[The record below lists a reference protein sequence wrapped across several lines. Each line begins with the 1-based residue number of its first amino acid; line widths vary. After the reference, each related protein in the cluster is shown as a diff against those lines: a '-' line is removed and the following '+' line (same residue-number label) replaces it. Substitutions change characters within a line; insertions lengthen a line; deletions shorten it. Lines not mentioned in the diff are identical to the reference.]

1 MTGPIYLAGKEWLI
15 PAALVLLVGLAIV
28 LWAYHKAPTDGRI
41 RGICIGLKVLGL
53 TLLLLCLLD
62 PMSSSNRAKRGANLL
77 ALVADNSEGLNI
89 TDSGASRSRAEILNR
104 TLNTEP
110 NNWQAKLAHDFEVK
124 RYAFDSRLDNIGG
137 FAELTFDGSTSQLG
151 DSLRTLARRY
161 RGQPLAGIVVFTDG
175 VATDLENDLP
185 ELAGLPPVY
194 PVVVGEDAPKR
205 DVALG
210 KVTPTQTAFEDA
222 PVTITAQVNAIGC
235 KGEDITAKL
244 ELLNSMG
251 ESRTVVKKKTLTAGE
266 SESKLTFR
274 FQVRPAMHGILFYR
288 VNVGS
293 SAGETEATRANN
305 SRVVLVDRGGGPYRV
320 LYVSGRA
327 NWEFKFLKR
336 ALDEDEQVD
345 LIGLVRIAKK
355 EPKFAFKGRTG
366 EGSNPLFR
374 GFGKDNQDTE
384 DYDKPVLIRLNTRNA
399 DELKTGFPTEAKEL
413 FEYSAVIVD
422 DLEAKFF
429 RPSQHTLLH
438 KYVSERGGGLLM
450 LGGQESFRQ
459 GKYER
464 TPIGNLLPV
473 YFDRPP
479 DVTALHGLRLTFTRD
494 GWLQPWVRLR
504 DNESAER
511 SRLAEMTEF
520 VSLNRVRGKKPGAN
534 VLATVHIKGGNTQHP
549 ALVTHKFGRGRVA
562 AMLLGDIWRWG
573 LKGAVQH
580 EDMDK
585 AWRQTIRWLV
595 ANVPE
600 LIELNIRRAAD
611 ANGRSLIV
619 TAYDKEFQPLDNA
632 QVSIKIRQIGNTNSI
647 PLRAE
652 PVAEQAGVYQAQFI
666 PRANGGYLA
675 EAEVRDESGKLLGRT
690 QAGWATDF
698 AAAEY
703 RSLAPNHPLLEAI
716 ANKTGGQVVSLDKLD
731 EFAAQLPAQRVPVTE
746 VHHFPIWHQSIVFLL
761 ALACLVSEWFIRRR
775 KGLP

>member
-15 PAALVLLVGLAIV
+15 PAALVLLVGLATV

-41 RGICIGLKVLGL
+41 RGICIGLKILGL
-53 TLLLLCLLD
+53 ILLLLCLLD
-62 PMSSSNRAKRGANLL
+62 PMASSERAKRGANLL

-89 TDSGASRSRAEILNR
+89 IDAGARQSRAEILKQ
-104 TLNTEP
+104 TLKSES

-124 RYAFDSRLDNIGG
+124 RYAFDSRLNNIGG
-137 FAELTFDGSTSQLG
+137 FAELTFDGSSSQLG
-151 DSLRTLARRY
+151 DALRTLARRY

-185 ELAGLPPVY
+185 ALAGLPPVY
-194 PVVVGEDAPKR
+194 PVVIGQDAPKR

-251 ESRTVVKKKTLTAGE
+251 EIATVVKEKTLPAGE

-274 FQVRPAMHGILFYR
+274 FQVRPAARGILFYR
-288 VNVGS
+288 IKVS
-293 SAGETEATRANN
+293 SSGGKTEATQANN
-305 SRVVLVDRGGGPYRV
+305 SRVVIVDRGGGPYRV

-355 EPKFAFKGRTG
+355 EPKFTFKGLVG

-384 DYDKPVLIRLNTRNA
+384 DYDNPVLIRLNTRDA

-413 FEYSAVIVD
+413 FEYSGVIVD

-511 SRLAEMTEF
+511 RRLAEMTEF

-534 VLATVHIKGGNTQHP
+534 VLATVHTEGDSTQHP
-549 ALVTHKFGRGRVA
+549 ALVTHQFGRGRVA
-562 AMLLGDIWRWG
+562 AMLLGDVWRWG
-573 LKGAVQH
+573 LKDAAQH
-580 EDMDK
+580 EDMNK

-595 ANVPE
+595 ADVPKR
-600 LIELNIRRAAD
+600 IELTVRRTAD
-611 ANGRSLIV
+611 ANGRTLVV

-632 QVSIKIRQIGNTNSI
+632 QVSIKIRQIGNSNSI

-652 PVAEQAGVYQAQFI
+652 PVAELAGVYQAQFI

-675 EAEVRDESGKLLGRT
+675 EAEVRNESGKLLGRT

-703 RSLAPNHPLLEAI
+703 RSLAPNRPLLETI
-716 ANKTGGQVVSLDKLD
+716 ASKTGGQVISLDELD
-731 EFAAQLPAQRVPVTE
+731 AFAAQLPKQRAPVTE
-746 VHHFPIWHQSIVFLL
+746 IHHFPIWHQSIVFLL

>member
-1 MTGPIYLAGKEWLI
+1 MTGSIYLSGKEWLI
-15 PAALVLLVGLAIV
+15 PAALVLLVGLVTV
-28 LWAYHKAPTDGRI
+28 LWAYHKAPTDGKI

-53 TLLLLCLLD
+53 TLLLLCLID
-62 PMSSSNRAKRGANLL
+62 PMASSERAKRGANLL

-89 TDSGASRSRAEILNR
+89 TDSGARKSRAD
-104 TLNTEP
+104 TLKQTLKTTP
-110 NNWQAKLAHDFEVK
+110 GNWQTKLTHDFEVK
-124 RYAFDSRLDNIGG
+124 RYAFDSRLKNIGT
-137 FAELTFDGSTSQLG
+137 FSELTFDGSASQLG
-151 DSLRTLARRY
+151 DSLRILARRY
-161 RGQPLAGIVVFTDG
+161 RGRPLAGIVVFTDG

-185 ELAGLPPVY
+185 PLAGLPPVY
-194 PVVVGEDAPKR
+194 PVIVGRKAPKR
-205 DVALG
+205 DLALG

-244 ELLNSMG
+244 ELLNSS
-251 ESRTVVKKKTLTAGE
+251 EEIATVVKEKTLPVDE
-266 SESKLTFR
+266 SSTKLTFR
-274 FQVRPAMHGILFYR
+274 FQVRPAASGILFYR
-288 VNVGS
+288 VNITS
-293 SAGETEATRANN
+293 SDGKNEATRANN
-305 SRVVLVDRGGGPYRV
+305 SRVVIVDRGGGPYRV

-336 ALDEDEQVD
+336 ALEEDDQVD
-345 LIGLVRIAKK
+345 LVGLVRIAKK
-355 EPKFAFKGRTG
+355 EPKFAFKGRAG

-384 DYDKPVLIRLNTRNA
+384 DYDKPVLIRLNTRDAN
-399 DELKTGFPTEAKEL
+399 ELKTGFPTEAEEL
-413 FEYSAVIVD
+413 YQYSAVIVD
-422 DLEAKFF
+422 DLESKFF
-429 RPSQHTLLH
+429 RASQHSLLH

-464 TPIGNLLPV
+464 TLIGDLLPV
-473 YFDRPP
+473 YFDRPA
-479 DVTALHGLRLTFTRD
+479 DVTALHDLRLTLTRD

-504 DNESAER
+504 DNESDER

-534 VLATVHIKGGNTQHP
+534 VLATVHAKGDGTQHP

-562 AMLLGDIWRWG
+562 AMLLGDVWRWG
-573 LKGAVQH
+573 LKDSSQH

-585 AWRQTIRWLV
+585 AWRQMIRWLV
-595 ANVPE
+595 ADVPE
-600 LIELNIRRAAD
+600 RTKLTVRQAAD
-611 ANGRSLIV
+611 ANGRMLV
-619 TAYDKEFQPLDNA
+619 TTIRDKKFQPLDNA
-632 QVSIKIRQIGNTNSI
+632 QVSINIRQIGNTNSI

-652 PVAEQAGVYQAQFI
+652 PVAEQTGVYQTQFI
-666 PRANGGYLA
+666 PRANGGFLA
-675 EAEVRDESGKLLGRT
+675 EAVVRDESGKLLGRT

-703 RSLAPNHPLLEAI
+703 RSLSPNRPLLEAI
-716 ANKTGGQVVSLDKLD
+716 ANKTGGQVISLDELGK
-731 EFAAQLPAQRVPVTE
+731 FAAQLPAQRAPVTE

-761 ALACLVSEWFIRRR
+761 ALTCLISEWFIRRR